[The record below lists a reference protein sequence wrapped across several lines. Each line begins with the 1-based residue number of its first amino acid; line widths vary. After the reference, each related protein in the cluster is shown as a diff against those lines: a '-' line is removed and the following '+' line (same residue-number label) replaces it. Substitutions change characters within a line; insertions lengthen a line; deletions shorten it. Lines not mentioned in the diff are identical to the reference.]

1 MSGIYLASQSPRR
14 KEILESIKV
23 DFEVL
28 QISYD
33 EDSQKIS
40 ESPIE
45 FVERNTKEKALAASA
60 LLQSTKK
67 IIKPVLTAD
76 TIVHLDGKVYGKPM
90 SEEQGISMLMDL
102 SGQYHSVITSI
113 VVAQIKDKKSE
124 DVDLILNS
132 VETHVLIRS
141 LSAND
146 CKKYWNTGEP
156 LDKAGGYAI
165 QGLGST
171 FIEKIDGSFSNV
183 VGLPILETSQ
193 LLDQIKVDYWLT
205 KTS

>member
-1 MSGIYLASQSPRR
+1 VSGIYLASQSPRR

-33 EDSQKIS
+33 EDSPKIS

-132 VETHVLIRS
+132 VETHVLMRS

-193 LLDQIKVDYWLT
+193 LLNQIKVDYWLT

>member
-193 LLDQIKVDYWLT
+193 LLNQIKVDYWLT

>member
-132 VETHVLIRS
+132 VETHVLMRS

>member
-183 VGLPILETSQ
+183 VGLPNLETSQ